1 MPPKC
6 LREFRNCSRSRRS
19 AFAGARTLAPP
30 NPMSKSGCRNT
41 LAYRLGDRDRFPYR
55 KLDKRDR
62 SNCFYIRRRAWGR
75 LLMPECR
82 ASNATYAACGDADY
96 PLKLIQGARP
106 VASAER
112 GSRKQAF
119 AGRRAT
125 AQDTIVVMRNTGMRN
140 ARELYRMRVENSTS
154 MPEPSLLR
162 NSKTESGRR
171 LIPMSDRV
179 RVVLQTRVAGRT
191 EGLVWQSHYK
201 RKRIGAAVVN
211 RRWVRAREA
220 AGLPANLVNYCAR
233 MTTAVSSRQRLAT

>member
-1 MPPKC
+1 M
-6 LREFRNCSRSRRS
+6 RH
-19 AFAGARTLAPP
+19 T
-30 NPMSKSGCRNT
+30 
-41 LAYRLGDRDRFPYR
+41 RLVVMQIIPSNLF
-55 KLDKRDR
+55 KERDR
-62 SNCFYIRRRAWGR
+62 SLR
-75 LLMPECR
+75 LNEEAESKLLPVAEQ
-82 ASNATYAACGDADY
+82 
-96 PLKLIQGARP
+96 PLK
-106 VASAER
+106 
-112 GSRKQAF
+112 
-119 AGRRAT
+119 
-125 AQDTIVVMRNTGMRN
+125 DTIVVMRDTGMRN

-162 NSKTESGRR
+162 NSKTESDRR

-201 RKRIGAAVVN
+201 RKRIGAAMVN